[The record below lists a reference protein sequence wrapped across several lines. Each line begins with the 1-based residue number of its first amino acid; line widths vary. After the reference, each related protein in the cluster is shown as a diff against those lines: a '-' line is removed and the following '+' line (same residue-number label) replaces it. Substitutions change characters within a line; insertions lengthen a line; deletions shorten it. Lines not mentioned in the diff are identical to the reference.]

1 VTATLAMDDYADRT
15 YAYYHFTDGAVD
27 REPATADWD
36 MVFTR
41 YVGPTQYGL
50 FPTTG
55 VLLNRDR
62 AAAEAD
68 GVDIAAAVHT
78 DYTLTADSIVALGN
92 DWKSLVNFM
101 WEIDADRV
109 YFVES
114 GSGAVHKLW
123 FTGFSGSS
131 TGITTFNTEVAS
143 AVAVAEA
150 DAAHLTAFPNP
161 VADGTLFLAGCTGT
175 GVAEV
180 FTLAGGRVA
189 AQPFSASGA
198 PVALDVRA
206 LPAGTYVVRV
216 LNGAVA
222 ASYRFVKL

>member
-1 VTATLAMDDYADRT
+1 
-15 YAYYHFTDGAVD
+15 
-27 REPATADWD
+27 
-36 MVFTR
+36 
-41 YVGPTQYGL
+41 
-50 FPTTG
+50 
-55 VLLNRDR
+55 
-62 AAAEAD
+62 
-68 GVDIAAAVHT
+68 
-78 DYTLTADSIVALGN
+78 
-92 DWKSLVNFM
+92 
-101 WEIDADRV
+101 
-109 YFVES
+109 
-114 GSGAVHKLW
+114 
-123 FTGFSGSS
+123 
-131 TGITTFNTEVAS
+131 
-143 AVAVAEA
+143 VAVAEA